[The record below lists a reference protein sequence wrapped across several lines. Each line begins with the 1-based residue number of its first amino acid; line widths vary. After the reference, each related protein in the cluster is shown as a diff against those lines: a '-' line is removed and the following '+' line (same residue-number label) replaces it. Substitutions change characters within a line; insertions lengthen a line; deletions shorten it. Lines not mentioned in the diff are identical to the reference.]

1 MNKCPMKKC
10 GFSNIFSVL
19 LINTIV
25 LMAVGYLIG
34 TKIEDTTYRVVV
46 FIVVLVIYF
55 ILEYFFVNRL
65 VSSSPE
71 EEKENEEVMKNYTE
85 VAKQVIEGLGGKE
98 NIVTIDNCITR
109 LRMELQDSSK
119 VNKIILKQAGAIDTI
134 VVDKSSVQVIMGPE
148 VQFIAE
154 EMKKLKK

>member
-1 MNKCPMKKC
+1 
-10 GFSNIFSVL
+10 
-19 LINTIV
+19 
-25 LMAVGYLIG
+25 
-34 TKIEDTTYRVVV
+34 
-46 FIVVLVIYF
+46 
-55 ILEYFFVNRL
+55 
-65 VSSSPE
+65 
-71 EEKENEEVMKNYTE
+71 MKNYAE